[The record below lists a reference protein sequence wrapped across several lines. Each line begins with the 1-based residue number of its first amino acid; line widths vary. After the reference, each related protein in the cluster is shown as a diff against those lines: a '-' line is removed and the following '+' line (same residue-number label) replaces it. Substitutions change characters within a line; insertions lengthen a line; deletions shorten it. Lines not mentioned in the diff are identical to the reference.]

1 MKSGIGRFAS
11 FAVLSLA
18 VAVQALAAE
27 GPDMQGHPSANGTGG
42 QSQGRPQGNNG
53 GQEHGRPQGGNGGQW
68 QGRPQGSNGDREHGR
83 PQGNNGGQWQGR
95 PQGNNGGQWQG
106 RPQGNNGGQWQ
117 GHQQGN
123 NGGQWQGRPQGNNG
137 GQWQG
142 HPQGNNGDQWQ
153 GRPQGNNGGQWQGRP
168 QGNNGGQWQ
177 GRPPGGNGGQWQGR
191 PQGNDHG
198 HDHGSPG
205 WQGGNRPPSAGWQ
218 GRPPPSHGNWGPHP
232 SYWRPGYVVNAMPS
246 GHYRVPYRG
255 SDYYFNDGYWYRPYG
270 SRYVVVT
277 PPYGVRVRY
286 LPSYAE
292 QVWIG
297 SIGYFLA
304 AGTYYLWQAGSQDYE
319 VVEPPQQQVASVA
332 QSAYDVMAY
341 PMYNQGPDQQARDRY
356 ECHRWAADQ
365 SGFDP
370 ALASYA
376 PPTYVADNYRRAL
389 GACLSG
395 RGYSVN

>member
-1 MKSGIGRFAS
+1 MKSGIWQCAS

-18 VAVQALAAE
+18 LAVQTVTAAGFGGAE
-27 GPDMQGHPSANGTGG
+27 VQSGQGQP
-42 QSQGRPQGNNG
+42 QSQGGGQGRPSGGSGSSSSSGGGKFGSHEVPGNSGGGWQGRPPGGGNN
-53 GQEHGRPQGGNGGQW
+53 GQW
-68 QGRPQGSNGDREHGR
+68 QGRP
-83 PQGNNGGQWQGR
+83 PGN
-95 PQGNNGGQWQG
+95 
-106 RPQGNNGGQWQ
+106 
-117 GHQQGN
+117 H
-123 NGGQWQGRPQGNNG
+123 GNNG

-142 HPQGNNGDQWQ
+142 HPPGSNGNNA
-153 GRPQGNNGGQWQGRP
+153 GQWQGHP
-168 QGNNGGQWQ
+168 PGSNGNNAGQWQ
-177 GRPPGGNGGQWQGR
+177 GRPPGNNGNSDGQWHGRPPGQNGNNGHNGGNGNQWQG
-191 PQGNDHG
+191 QG
-198 HDHGSPG
+198 
-205 WQGGNRPPSAGWQ
+205 RPPGYGDNQWQSRPPADRDNNGKFGSHEVHPPASGWQ
-218 GRPPPSHGNWGPHP
+218 GRPPPNHGNWGPHP
-232 SYWRPGYVVNAMPS
+232 SYWRPGYVTSNMPS

-270 SRYVVVT
+270 ARYVVVT

-304 AGTYYLWQAGSQDYE
+304 AGTYYLWQASSQDYE
-319 VVEPPQQQVASVA
+319 VVAPPQQQPVAVA
-332 QSAYDVMAY
+332 QSSPYDVIAY

-356 ECHRWAADQ
+356 ECHGWAVQQ

-370 ALASYA
+370 ASASYA
-376 PPTYVADNYRRAL
+376 PPAYVADNYRRAL

>member
-1 MKSGIGRFAS
+1 MKSGFARCAS
-11 FAVLSLA
+11 FVVLSLA
-18 VAVQALAAE
+18 VAVQALAAD
-27 GPDMQGHPSANGTGG
+27 GPDPQGRPPANGGGG
-42 QSQGRPQGNNG
+42 QPQGRPQGNNG
-53 GQEHGRPQGGNGGQW
+53 GQEHGRPQGNSGGQWQGHPQGNNGGQW
-68 QGRPQGSNGDREHGR
+68 QGRPQGS
-83 PQGNNGGQWQGR
+83 NGGQWQGR
-95 PQGNNGGQWQG
+95 PQGNNGGQEHD
-106 RPQGNNGGQWQ
+106 RPQGN
-117 GHQQGN
+117 
-123 NGGQWQGRPQGNNG
+123 PG

-142 HPQGNNGDQWQ
+142 HPQGNAT
-153 GRPQGNNGGQWQGRP
+153 GQWQGRP
-168 QGNNGGQWQ
+168 QGNAN
-177 GRPPGGNGGQWQGR
+177 GQWQGR
-191 PQGNDHG
+191 PQGNDG
-198 HDHGSPG
+198 GQWQGRPPGSTVGQWQGGNAGQWQGRQPGNDHGSPG
-205 WQGGNRPPSAGWQ
+205 WQGGARPPSAGWQ
-218 GRPPPSHGNWGPHP
+218 GRPPASHGNWGPHP
-232 SYWRPGYVVNAMPS
+232 SYWRPGYVVDSMPS

-304 AGTYYLWQAGSQDYE
+304 AGTYYLWQASTQDYQ
-319 VVEPPQQQVASVA
+319 VVEPPQQAPVAVA

-341 PMYNQGPDQQARDRY
+341 PMYNQGPDQQNRDRY

-376 PPTYVADNYRRAL
+376 PPAYVADNYRRAL

>member
-27 GPDMQGHPSANGTGG
+27 GPDMQGHPSANGGGG

-53 GQEHGRPQGGNGGQW
+53 GQEHGRPQGG
-68 QGRPQGSNGDREHGR
+68 
-83 PQGNNGGQWQGR
+83 NGGQWQGR

-123 NGGQWQGRPQGNNG
+123 NGGQWQGRPPGSNG

-198 HDHGSPG
+198 HDHDSPG

-376 PPTYVADNYRRAL
+376 PPAYVADNYRRAL

>member
-1 MKSGIGRFAS
+1 MKSGIGQFAS

-18 VAVQALAAE
+18 IATQVLAAD
-27 GPDMQGHPSANGTGG
+27 GPDMQGHPSANGGGG

-53 GQEHGRPQGGNGGQW
+53 GQW
-68 QGRPQGSNGDREHGR
+68 QGHG
-83 PQGNNGGQWQGR
+83 QGNNGGQWQGR
-95 PQGNNGGQWQG
+95 PQGGNGGQWQGHGQGNSGGQWQG
-106 RPQGNNGGQWQ
+106 RPQGGNGGQWQ
-117 GHQQGN
+117 GHGQGN
-123 NGGQWQGRPQGNNG
+123 NGGQWQGSNG

-142 HPQGNNGDQWQ
+142 HG
-153 GRPQGNNGGQWQGRP
+153 

-177 GRPPGGNGGQWQGR
+177 GRPPGNNAGQGAGRPSGSDDHSWQGR
-191 PQGNDHG
+191 PTGSMSSSHWQGNDHG
-198 HDHGSPG
+198 KPG
-205 WQGGNRPPSAGWQ
+205 WQGGSRPPSAGWQ
-218 GRPPPSHGNWGPHP
+218 ARPPSHGNWGPHP
-232 SYWRPGYVVNAMPS
+232 SYWRPGYVVTSMPS
-246 GHYRVPYRG
+246 GRYRVPYRG

-304 AGTYYLWQAGSQDYE
+304 AGTYYLWQASSQDYE
-319 VVEPPQQQVASVA
+319 VVAPPQQQVASVA

-341 PMYNQGPDQQARDRY
+341 PMYNQNPDQQARDRY

-376 PPTYVADNYRRAL
+376 PPDYVADNYRRAL

>member
-1 MKSGIGRFAS
+1 MKSGIGWFAS

-83 PQGNNGGQWQGR
+83 PQGNNGGQWQG
-95 PQGNNGGQWQG
+95 
-106 RPQGNNGGQWQ
+106 
-117 GHQQGN
+117 HQQGN
-123 NGGQWQGRPQGNNG
+123 NGGQWQGRPQDNNG

-168 QGNNGGQWQ
+168 
-177 GRPPGGNGGQWQGR
+177 PGGNGGQWQGR
-191 PQGNDHG
+191 PQGNDRG

>member
-18 VAVQALAAE
+18 VAVQALAAD
-27 GPDMQGHPSANGTGG
+27 GPDMQGRPAAGSG

-53 GQEHGRPQGGNGGQW
+53 GQDHGRPQGNNGGQW
-68 QGRPQGSNGDREHGR
+68 QGRPQGGNGGQDHGRPQGNNGGQWQGRPQAGNEGQEHGR

-106 RPQGNNGGQWQ
+106 RPPGNNSGHESGRPPGNNSGQWQ
-117 GHQQGN
+117 GGNGGQDHGRPPGN
-123 NGGQWQGRPQGNNG
+123 NAGQWQGRP
-137 GQWQG
+137 
-142 HPQGNNGDQWQ
+142 P
-153 GRPQGNNGGQWQGRP
+153 
-168 QGNNGGQWQ
+168 GNNGGQWQ
-177 GRPPGGNGGQWQGR
+177 GRPPS
-191 PQGNDHG
+191 NDHG
-198 HDHGSPG
+198 SAG
-205 WQGGNRPPSAGWQ
+205 WQGGNRPPSSGWQ

-232 SYWRPGYVVNAMPS
+232 SYWRPGYVVNTMPS

-304 AGTYYLWQAGSQDYE
+304 AGTYYLWQASSQDYE

-332 QSAYDVMAY
+332 QSAYDVIAY

-376 PPTYVADNYRRAL
+376 PPAYVADNYRRAL

>member
-1 MKSGIGRFAS
+1 
-11 FAVLSLA
+11 
-18 VAVQALAAE
+18 
-27 GPDMQGHPSANGTGG
+27 
-42 QSQGRPQGNNG
+42 
-53 GQEHGRPQGGNGGQW
+53 
-68 QGRPQGSNGDREHGR
+68 
-83 PQGNNGGQWQGR
+83 
-95 PQGNNGGQWQG
+95 
-106 RPQGNNGGQWQ
+106 
-117 GHQQGN
+117 
-123 NGGQWQGRPQGNNG
+123 
-137 GQWQG
+137 
-142 HPQGNNGDQWQ
+142 
-153 GRPQGNNGGQWQGRP
+153 
-168 QGNNGGQWQ
+168 
-177 GRPPGGNGGQWQGR
+177 
-191 PQGNDHG
+191 
-198 HDHGSPG
+198 
-205 WQGGNRPPSAGWQ
+205 
-218 GRPPPSHGNWGPHP
+218 
-232 SYWRPGYVVNAMPS
+232 MPS

-376 PPTYVADNYRRAL
+376 PPAYVADNYRRAL